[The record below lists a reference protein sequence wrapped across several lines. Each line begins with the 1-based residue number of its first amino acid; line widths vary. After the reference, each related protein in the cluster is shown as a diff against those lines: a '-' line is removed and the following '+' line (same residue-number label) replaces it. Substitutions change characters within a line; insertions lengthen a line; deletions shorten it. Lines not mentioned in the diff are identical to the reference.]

1 MPSAVRAAFP
11 WLTVAA
17 VMVASLS
24 LRGPVVSPTPVLGD
38 IERDLG
44 LTPAVAG
51 LLTTAPVLMFALFT
65 PSAALVI
72 RRIGAEIAVAVTL
85 VGVLVGTVLRII
97 PGFGWLLAGMVVIGA
112 SITLGNIVMP
122 VIIRRDV
129 PPRHVTT
136 VTASYAAFLNAGSLI
151 TVLAT
156 APLADLIGWPAALL
170 AWSAITV
177 VGLVLWSAHMR
188 RDRVDGLSWAER
200 DSGRS
205 RAGGAEGDDES
216 LALTGPLPVVQAPRA
231 HDVPVWRLPIAWL
244 LMLGFS
250 SQTGTYYGL
259 TTWLPS
265 ITGDLLGLDRAAAG
279 ALASVFQ
286 GVAIFG
292 ALLVPVI
299 SRIGPPSLPAVF
311 VSACWLITGVGL
323 FLDPERIAVWIVV
336 GALAHS
342 GGFVVIFALLVRVAR
357 SDRQA
362 AGMSAFVQGGG
373 YIVAAIAAP
382 ALGAVEAA
390 TGGWTVPLACVLVST
405 IAYGVFVLWAHASA
419 RRTVH

>member
-24 LRGPVVSPTPVLGD
+24 LRGPIVSPTPVLGD
-38 IERDLG
+38 IRRDLG
-44 LTPAVAG
+44 LNAAVAG
-51 LLTTAPVLMFALFT
+51 LLTTAPVLMFAVLT
-65 PSAALVI
+65 PIAAVVI

-129 PPRHVTT
+129 PPRHTTT

-156 APLADLIGWPAALL
+156 APLAELIGWPAALL

-177 VGLVLWSAHMR
+177 VGLVLWSVHMR
-188 RDRVDGLSWAER
+188 RDRVADASWAER
-200 DSGRS
+200 DSGAPRT
-205 RAGGAEGDDES
+205 GGEEGDDES
-216 LALTGPLPVVQAPRA
+216 LSLTGPLPVVQAPRV
-231 HDVPVWRLPIAWL
+231 DESPVWRLPIAWL

-265 ITGDLLGLDRAAAG
+265 ITGDLLGLDSAAAG
-279 ALASVFQ
+279 ALASIFQ
-286 GVAIFG
+286 GVAIVG
-292 ALLVPVI
+292 ALLVPLIARV
-299 SRIGPPSLPAVF
+299 GPPSLPALF
-311 VSACWLITGVGL
+311 VSACWLITGLGL
-323 FLDPERIAVWIVV
+323 FLDPQRIAVWIVI

-373 YIVAAIAAP
+373 YIVAAVAAP
-382 ALGAVEAA
+382 ALGAAEVAS
-390 TGGWTVPLACVLVST
+390 GGWTVPLACVLVST
-405 IAYGVFVLWAHASA
+405 VAYGVFVLWAHASA
-419 RRTVH
+419 RRMTR